1 MESIKALKGP
11 MLAFCCNIAIL
22 PFNKASLLAKSFSQS
37 YRSALFLRNTVPAVS
52 QKKRNIY
59 SITSMLNPV
68 SHMVNIKWL
77 LLYSC
82 APVTQTK
89 HVFQWEMQQFS
100 ICAPRTRQALKAT
113 DNHRQ
118 RQFDY
123 SWVVLKFS
131 QSWTW
136 GRSQRQLHAPSARHT
151 LHPALSPLLT
161 PYITPLT
168 SRSSCYNPCVTS
180 VLTEKGK
187 KNKNQ
192 QPCKFISISL
202 TQQTVQGNK
211 KKTPTVY
218 STITC
223 RRQHCELKQVVQD
236 AVVKVL

>member
-1 MESIKALKGP
+1 
-11 MLAFCCNIAIL
+11 
-22 PFNKASLLAKSFSQS
+22 
-37 YRSALFLRNTVPAVS
+37 
-52 QKKRNIY
+52 
-59 SITSMLNPV
+59 MLNPV
-68 SHMVNIKWL
+68 SHTVNIKWL

-100 ICAPRTRQALKAT
+100 ICAPRTWQALKAT

-180 VLTEKGK
+180 VLTEKRKK
-187 KNKNQ
+187 KNPNNLANLFWFLSHHRL
-192 QPCKFISISL
+192 CRV
-202 TQQTVQGNK
+202 T
-211 KKTPTVY
+211 KKTQNAVY
-218 STITC
+218 SMITC
-223 RRQHCELKQVVQD
+223 RRQRCELKRVVQD
-236 AVVKVL
+236 AVVRVL

>member
-1 MESIKALKGP
+1 
-11 MLAFCCNIAIL
+11 
-22 PFNKASLLAKSFSQS
+22 
-37 YRSALFLRNTVPAVS
+37 
-52 QKKRNIY
+52 
-59 SITSMLNPV
+59 MLNPV
-68 SHMVNIKWL
+68 SHTVNIKWL

-100 ICAPRTRQALKAT
+100 ICAPRTWQALKAT

-180 VLTEKGK
+180 VLTEKRK
-187 KNKNQ
+187 KKKPQ
-192 QPCKFISISL
+192 QPFKFISISL
-202 TQQTVQGNK
+202 WRVTKKLLFTLWSHAGDNVASWNEWCKMLSWECSKQIQYAAKKCKPLFQDQGTVPRKWMNRKRG
-211 KKTPTVY
+211 
-218 STITC
+218 
-223 RRQHCELKQVVQD
+223 CELLLHGDVCAKTC
-236 AVVKVL
+236 KI